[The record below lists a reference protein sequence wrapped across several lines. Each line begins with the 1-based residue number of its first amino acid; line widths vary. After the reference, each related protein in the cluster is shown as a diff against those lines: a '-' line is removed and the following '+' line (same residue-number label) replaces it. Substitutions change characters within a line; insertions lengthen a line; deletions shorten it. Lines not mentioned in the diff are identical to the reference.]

1 MKKAEGRMKKLIP
14 ARVRRPSAFFLLPS
28 TFLILVVRLYRI
40 TLSPAKAFLFGP
52 SAQCRFEPSCS
63 QYAIEALKTHG
74 AISGGWLT
82 AKRVCRCH
90 PWGECGEDPVP
101 PKVGRD
107 GALRRHRAV
116 QARNSKSRIFSKT
129 ARSARW
135 TRAGTA
141 QRAVPTLANS
151 DFRI

>member
-1 MKKAEGRMKKLIP
+1 MKKAEGRMKKQISAP
-14 ARVRRPSAFFLLPS
+14 ARCLSAFFFLPS
-28 TFLILVVRLYRI
+28 SFLVTLVRLYRL

-52 SAQCRFEPSCS
+52 SAQCRFQPSCS

-74 AISGGWLT
+74 AIAGGCLA

-101 PKVGRD
+101 PVGRD
-107 GALRRHRAV
+107 GALRRPRAV
-116 QARNSKSRIFSKT
+116 QARNSRSKIFSKIV
-129 ARSARW
+129 RSARW

-141 QRAVPTLANS
+141 QRAVPTIANS
-151 DFRI
+151 EFRI

>member
-1 MKKAEGRMKKLIP
+1 MKKLIP
-14 ARVRRPSAFFLLPS
+14 ARVRRAFAFFLLPS
-28 TFLILVVRLYRI
+28 SFLILFVRLYRI

-74 AISGGWLT
+74 AISGGWLA

-101 PKVGRD
+101 AVKPKVQNLKSNAPHPTFQVSNFG
-107 GALRRHRAV
+107 
-116 QARNSKSRIFSKT
+116 SRI
-129 ARSARW
+129 
-135 TRAGTA
+135 
-141 QRAVPTLANS
+141 
-151 DFRI
+151 